1 MGVTEDLYRHG
12 LFLASGLRVR
22 DVRIGLGYTAVQ
34 VENGDVGLAYTFR
47 GEAGHTCTVM
57 GMAGEL
63 AGKSA
68 ERLLAFI
75 KEGDVVSAAV
85 GLATFNALLQQNLPV
100 SLAED
105 FFPIVQLQK
114 GERVGMVGFFAPII
128 PIIKKAGCELFI
140 FEKNL
145 KRGEGLFGP
154 EKIPSELPT
163 CAVVILSATTLINR
177 TFEEV
182 AKYTKGAREVIML
195 GPSTPLVPDVMGHYG
210 VTLLAGMRI
219 VRPEAV
225 LRIVS
230 EGGGTQR
237 LRGTVEKMVVS
248 CSKTG

>member
-1 MGVTEDLYRHG
+1 MGVLEDLYQHG
-12 LFLASGLRVR
+12 LALDSGFRVQ

-34 VENGDVGLAYTFR
+34 IESGDVGLAYTFR
-47 GEAGHTCTVM
+47 GEAGHTCTAM
-57 GMAGEL
+57 KLAGEL
-63 AGKSA
+63 AGSQA
-68 ERLLAFI
+68 AFLLSFMRESDLI
-75 KEGDVVSAAV
+75 SAAV
-85 GLATFNALLQQNLPV
+85 GLATLNALLQRHFPV
-100 SLAED
+100 SLGED

-128 PIIKKAGCELFI
+128 SIIKKAGCELFI

-145 KRGEGLFGP
+145 KRGKGLFGP

-163 CAVVILSATTLINR
+163 CAVVILSATTLINH

-182 AKYTKGAREVIML
+182 VKHAKRAREVIML
-195 GPSTPLVPDVMGHYG
+195 GPSTPLVPEVMGRYG

-219 VRPEAV
+219 VKPEAV

-237 LRGTVEKMVVS
+237 LRGTVEKVVVS
-248 CSKTG
+248 CRKSE